1 MQVRRFRIGPG
12 RGSCAVFAFALL
24 IRLCLA
30 LSTYGKAP
38 TASPAVQN
46 QGSKAQASKAED
58 NRPTAAATSLTED
71 PALGAARSFLDKGMP
86 AEADHAVRQ
95 YLKTHPQSADGHF
108 LLGYI
113 LFREIQVKALLD
125 AHSESAVYQT
135 LSPAELQFR
144 NANAKASLAEFTV
157 GARYQRPSAFD
168 LKVVALDY
176 VLLGDFMD
184 ADKWLTRSLQ
194 WDPKDSEGWYY
205 LGRAKYN
212 ENRFAE
218 AVSAFDQCLK
228 LDGHNA
234 KAEDNL
240 GLSYAGLGRNE
251 DALAAYHIAIAW
263 QLQTLKQDPEPFI
276 DLGNLYLDLNQPE
289 KAISALLQ
297 SIRISSQISRAH
309 EQLGRAYL
317 LVGQLPTAQGELEKA
332 VILSP
337 QTARLHYILGQIY
350 RKEGLA
356 DKAKLEFDRCVEL
369 QRAHPSSESST
380 M

>member
-1 MQVRRFRIGPG
+1 MQLRRFRIGP
-12 RGSCAVFAFALL
+12 RRDLCAVFAFALL

-30 LSTYGKAP
+30 LVTYGSAP

-46 QGSKAQASKAED
+46 QGSKAQAAKARD
-58 NRPTAAATSLTED
+58 NRPTAAAASPTED
-71 PALGAARSFLDKGMP
+71 RALSAARSFLDKGMP
-86 AEADHAVRQ
+86 AEAERAVRR

-113 LFREIQVKALLD
+113 LFREIQLKALLD
-125 AHSESAVYQT
+125 APSESAVYQT
-135 LSPAELQFR
+135 LNQSDLKFR
-144 NANAKASLAEFTV
+144 DANAKASLAEFTV

-184 ADKWLTRSLQ
+184 ADKWLTRSLE

-228 LDGHNA
+228 LDAHNA

-251 DALAAYHIAIAW
+251 DAIAAYQIAIAW
-263 QLQTLKQDPEPFI
+263 ESQTLNRDPEPFI

-289 KAISALLQ
+289 KAISALLR
-297 SIRISSQISRAH
+297 SIQISSQISRAH

-317 LVGQLPTAQGELEKA
+317 LVSQLRKAQSELEEA
-332 VILSP
+332 IMLSP

-356 DKAKLEFDRCVEL
+356 DKAKMEFDRCVKL
-369 QRAHPSSESST
+369 QRVHPSESST

>member
-1 MQVRRFRIGPG
+1 MQLRRFRIGPS
-12 RGSCAVFAFALL
+12 RDFWVVFVFALL
-24 IRLCLA
+24 VPLCLA
-30 LSTYGKAP
+30 LVTYGKAP
-38 TASPAVQN
+38 TSSPVVQN

-58 NRPTAAATSLTED
+58 NRSTAAATSPTED
-71 PALGAARSFLDKGMP
+71 PALGAARSFLDKGVP
-86 AEADHAVRQ
+86 AEADRAVRQ

-125 AHSESAVYQT
+125 VHSESAVYQT
-135 LSPAELQFR
+135 PNQSDLKFR
-144 NANAKASLAEFTV
+144 DANAKASLAEFTV

-218 AVSAFDQCLK
+218 AVNAFDQCLE
-228 LDGHNA
+228 LDAHNA

-251 DALAAYHIAIAW
+251 DAIAAYEIAIAW
-263 QLQTLKQDPEPFI
+263 QSQTLNRDPEPFI

-317 LVGQLPTAQGELEKA
+317 LVGQLPKAQSELEKA

-356 DKAKLEFDRCVEL
+356 AKAKLEFDRCVEL